1 MNSFASHS
9 LAAIA
14 GAALIAGTCAYNA
27 LKKITEPSIL
37 AQPAKELKNEKPE
50 TLSCRPIVVYPD
62 RVKRKLSLP
71 AAVVKDPV
79 QKIVGSTQVKASDYP
94 HTVSALANI
103 ESGKVDMYVRRDPTP
118 WLAFDRRLKLGAF
131 YGIND
136 EENGVFLG
144 LAQYEFAQI
153 KRLHVTVHGQAD
165 TSGRYFVGGGL
176 TW

>member
-14 GAALIAGTCAYNA
+14 GAALIAGACAYNA

-37 AQPAKELKNEKPE
+37 AQPAKELKNATTSK
-50 TLSCRPIVVYPD
+50 LSCAPLIVYQDKIKKTLGLPD
-62 RVKRKLSLP
+62 T
-71 AAVVKDPV
+71 VVKDPV

-94 HTVSALANI
+94 HIVSALANI

-118 WLAFDRRLKLGAF
+118 WLAFDRRWKFGAF

-165 TSGRYFVGGGL
+165 TSGRYFVGGGI